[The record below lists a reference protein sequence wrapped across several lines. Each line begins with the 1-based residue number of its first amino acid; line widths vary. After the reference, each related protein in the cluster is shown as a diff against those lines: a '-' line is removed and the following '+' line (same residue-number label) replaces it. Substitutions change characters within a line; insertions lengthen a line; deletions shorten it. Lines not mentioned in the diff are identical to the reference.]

1 MTVTEDLEYE
11 IDIGFSHN
19 VTKENKYT
27 ETYDL
32 TLQMTEG
39 IKFEVVNE
47 SETLT
52 EEYSTSIMSDTKTSM
67 TYDLNKT
74 FKTKCSAQQG
84 SSGVG
89 LWQWV
94 VRNGKSNVDTFVGS

>member
-32 TLQMTEG
+32 TLQMSYG
-39 IKFEVVNE
+39 INFGVLSE
-47 SETLT
+47 SFSLT
-52 EEYSTSIMSDTKTSM
+52 
-67 TYDLNKT
+67 
-74 FKTKCSAQQG
+74 
-84 SSGVG
+84 
-89 LWQWV
+89 
-94 VRNGKSNVDTFVGS
+94 

>member
-32 TLQMTEG
+32 TLQMSEG
-39 IKFEVVNE
+39 IKFEVANE
-47 SETLT
+47 S
-52 EEYSTSIMSDTKTSM
+52 
-67 TYDLNKT
+67 
-74 FKTKCSAQQG
+74 
-84 SSGVG
+84 
-89 LWQWV
+89 
-94 VRNGKSNVDTFVGS
+94 